1 MSRPSRNS
9 RESEIVAVQ
18 RTFFATSSAYGRKQI
33 LQSDRMGELL
43 VSTLLRYRDAKKFQL
58 HDFVVMPN
66 HIHVLLTVGPELTV
80 EKAMQ
85 LIKGGSSFRAK
96 KELEINSEIWQA
108 GFSEER
114 AFGVEAFDGFR
125 RYIRQNPV
133 KRGLVMQAEEYAYS
147 SANPRFELDP
157 MPEYL
162 RG

>member
-1 MSRPSRNS
+1 MF
-9 RESEIVAVQ
+9 Q
-18 RTFFATSSAYGRKQI
+18 SA
-33 LQSDRMGELL
+33 RMGELL
-43 VSTLLRYRDAKKFQL
+43 VSTLLRYRDSKKFQL

-66 HIHVLLTVGPELTV
+66 HIHVLLTVGPEVTI

-85 LIKGGSSFRAK
+85 LVKGGSSFRAK
-96 KELEINSEIWQA
+96 RELGINSEIWQA

-114 AFGVEAFDGFR
+114 AYGVEAFHGFR
-125 RYIRQNPV
+125 KYIHLNPV
-133 KRGLVMQAEEYAYS
+133 KWGLVERAEEYAYS